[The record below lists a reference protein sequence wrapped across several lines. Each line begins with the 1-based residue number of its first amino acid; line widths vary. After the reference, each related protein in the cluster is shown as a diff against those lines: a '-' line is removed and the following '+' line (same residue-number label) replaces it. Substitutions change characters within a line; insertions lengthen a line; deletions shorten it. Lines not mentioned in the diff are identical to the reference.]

1 MRLTQTELDRV
12 LIFSVAEMA
21 RRRRQRGIKLNH
33 PESIAL
39 ISDELMELA
48 RAGVSYED
56 VVAAGTQ
63 ILTMDDV
70 MDGVADLVDVVR
82 LECVFDDGS
91 RLVVIHQPIR

>member
-21 RRRRQRGIKLNH
+21 RRRRGRGVKLNH

-48 RAGVSYED
+48 RAGASYDE

-63 ILTMDDV
+63 ILTADEV
-70 MDGVADLVDVVR
+70 MDGVADLVDAVR

-91 RLVVIHQPIR
+91 RLVVIHRPIR